1 MTFFYCLNGQARIDA
16 QAADGEAFSEEIG
29 KGNSLLFCLNGGFS
43 ISRAGKRIQ
52 AVGLQL
58 RPECLRLFACQ
69 LGFVHDGLRKSSSRT
84 LKGDI
89 RCTFAFSS
97 SRSSTA
103 GTTASC
109 ETYSWRTRN
118 TNCSISRSN
127 SWTGKTA
134 TNASA
139 RRSAGPRTEPMP
151 YCFRISESRRACRT
165 GSRRGGQPH
174 TADGLV
180 QDALRGHCLRHPAPG
195 ASGVR
200 PKASQ
205 RKGKKHHRNSVSVR
219 IFQSEPSHQGF
230 FRPIRDLPKA
240 IPDCQAARAPC
251 RSRFMRRAA
260 YMSPPCRFLTY
271 HTPYIRSS
279 SAFPLAKPPPHPVV
293 PRKRDFRK
301 RKHRSGL
308 HDGIAS
314 VSHPQRSRD
323 ETGFIAGKEGDHRGD
338 FLRFAETLERLQGQK
353 APIPLASSPVSLAP
367 SCNPGVSVV
376 PGPTALTRI
385 LCGIREIAA
394 ARVNEATPPLE
405 AW

>member
-1 MTFFYCLNGQARIDA
+1 MTPTSIHSTCTCRFFHQGQCSCPDVTLFVIDDDSHAAGPFRLQQDGARMTFFYCLNGQARIDA

-89 RCTFAFSS
+89 PLHLRILLEQILNCRDDGLLRDVFLAHKKYELLYQQIELLDRENSHKCVGGGVPGRAPS
-97 SRSSTA
+97 LCHTA
-103 GTTASC
+103 PEYRKAA
-109 ETYSWRTRN
+109 EL
-118 TNCSISRSN
+118 
-127 SWTGKTA
+127 A
-134 TNASA
+134 
-139 RRSAGPRTEPMP
+139 
-151 YCFRISESRRACRT
+151 RT

-180 QDALRGHCLRHPAPG
+180 QDALRGHCRRHPAPG

-240 IPDCQAARAPC
+240 ISDCQAARAPC

-271 HTPYIRSS
+271 HTPYIGSS
-279 SAFPLAKPPPHPVV
+279 SAFPLAKPPSPSRCSAQAGFPEEET
-293 PRKRDFRK
+293 PKRPYTM
-301 RKHRSGL
+301 
-308 HDGIAS
+308 
-314 VSHPQRSRD
+314 V
-323 ETGFIAGKEGDHRGD
+323 
-338 FLRFAETLERLQGQK
+338 
-353 APIPLASSPVSLAP
+353 
-367 SCNPGVSVV
+367 
-376 PGPTALTRI
+376 
-385 LCGIREIAA
+385 
-394 ARVNEATPPLE
+394 
-405 AW
+405 

>member
-1 MTFFYCLNGQARIDA
+1 MTPTSIHSTCTCRFFHQGQCSCPDVTLFVIDDDSHAAGPFRLQQDGARLTFFYCLNGQARIDA

-89 RCTFAFSS
+89 PLHLRFSS

-139 RRSAGPRTEPMP
+139 RRSAGPRT
-151 YCFRISESRRACRT
+151 RAY
-165 GSRRGGQPH
+165 
-174 TADGLV
+174 AILL
-180 QDALRGHCLRHPAPG
+180 QDIG
-195 ASGVR
+195 
-200 PKASQ
+200 
-205 RKGKKHHRNSVSVR
+205 
-219 IFQSEPSHQGF
+219 
-230 FRPIRDLPKA
+230 
-240 IPDCQAARAPC
+240 
-251 RSRFMRRAA
+251 
-260 YMSPPCRFLTY
+260 
-271 HTPYIRSS
+271 
-279 SAFPLAKPPPHPVV
+279 KPP
-293 PRKRDFRK
+293 
-301 RKHRSGL
+301 
-308 HDGIAS
+308 
-314 VSHPQRSRD
+314 
-323 ETGFIAGKEGDHRGD
+323 
-338 FLRFAETLERLQGQK
+338 
-353 APIPLASSPVSLAP
+353 SLP
-367 SCNPGVSVV
+367 NWQPPWGS
-376 PGPTALTRI
+376 TAH
-385 LCGIREIAA
+385 G
-394 ARVNEATPPLE
+394 
-405 AW
+405 